1 MFGIRVLLKVFAEF
15 FAKLF
20 WLLQLVE
27 AVAATSAAAAKAQ
40 ITAAATDANK
50 SHRSQVAAVR
60 KWTHQKLKF
69 PPKNHE
75 LFIPSCCLFIHP
87 LKAEKGVLTVKIFEM

>member
-1 MFGIRVLLKVFAEF
+1 MRNI
-15 FAKLF
+15 F

-27 AVAATSAAAAKAQ
+27 AVAATSAADAEAQ

-50 SHRSQVAAVR
+50 NHRSQVAAVR
-60 KWTHQKLKF
+60 KWTPQKLKF
-69 PPKNHE
+69 SPKNHE

-87 LKAEKGVLTVKIFEM
+87 LKAEKVENFQNQIFENLQSFPKLKFRKF